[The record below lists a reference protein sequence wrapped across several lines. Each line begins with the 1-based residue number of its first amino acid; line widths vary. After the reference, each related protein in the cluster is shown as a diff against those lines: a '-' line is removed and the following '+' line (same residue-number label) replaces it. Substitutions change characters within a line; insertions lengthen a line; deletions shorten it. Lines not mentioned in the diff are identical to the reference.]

1 MKTVKFLFVL
11 LFILSTPL
19 QLFGRVTE
27 SAENLLRIIHKV
39 NRHWQ
44 ENNSPQVRYFWDNA
58 AYHTGNME
66 VYELTGN
73 TAYLKYSTDW
83 AEYNHWKG
91 AASDNKAEWRYGY
104 GETPQYVL
112 FGDWQCC
119 FQTYADLYGIRGDD
133 RRIARAREVLEYQM
147 GTDKNDYWWWA
158 DGLYMV
164 MPVMTKLY
172 RITKNPLYLEKLYEY
187 FSYADSVM

>member
-44 ENNSPQVRYFWDNA
+44 ENNSPQVRSFWDNA

-73 TAYLKYSTDW
+73 TPEDQSIEKIAGITGCPAGTVKSHLSRAKDKMASYLKQ
-83 AEYNHWKG
+83 N
-91 AASDNKAEWRYGY
+91 GY
-104 GETPQYVL
+104 
-112 FGDWQCC
+112 
-119 FQTYADLYGIRGDD
+119 
-133 RRIARAREVLEYQM
+133 
-147 GTDKNDYWWWA
+147 
-158 DGLYMV
+158 DG
-164 MPVMTKLY
+164 K
-172 RITKNPLYLEKLYEY
+172 
-187 FSYADSVM
+187 

>member
-44 ENNSPQVRYFWDNA
+44 ENNSPQVRSFWDNA

-73 TAYLKYSTDW
+73 TGLS
-83 AEYNHWKG
+83 EIFHRLG
-91 AASDNKAEWRYGY
+91 GIQPLERSR
-104 GETPQYVL
+104 
-112 FGDWQCC
+112 FGQ
-119 FQTYADLYGIRGDD
+119 
-133 RRIARAREVLEYQM
+133 
-147 GTDKNDYWWWA
+147 
-158 DGLYMV
+158 
-164 MPVMTKLY
+164 
-172 RITKNPLYLEKLYEY
+172 
-187 FSYADSVM
+187 

>member
-44 ENNSPQVRYFWDNA
+44 ENNSPQVRSFWDNA

-66 VYELTGN
+66 VYELTG
-73 TAYLKYSTDW
+73 
-83 AEYNHWKG
+83 
-91 AASDNKAEWRYGY
+91 
-104 GETPQYVL
+104 TPPLSEIFHRLGGIQPL
-112 FGDWQCC
+112 ERSRFGQ
-119 FQTYADLYGIRGDD
+119 
-133 RRIARAREVLEYQM
+133 
-147 GTDKNDYWWWA
+147 
-158 DGLYMV
+158 
-164 MPVMTKLY
+164 
-172 RITKNPLYLEKLYEY
+172 
-187 FSYADSVM
+187 

>member
-27 SAENLLRIIHKV
+27 SAENLLHVIHRV

-44 ENNSPQVRYFWDNA
+44 ENNSPQVRSFWDNA

-83 AEYNHWKG
+83 AECTLRRL
-91 AASDNKAEWRYGY
+91 AM
-104 GETPQYVL
+104 L
-112 FGDWQCC
+112 FP
-119 FQTYADLYGIRGDD
+119 DLCRFVWHPGG
-133 RRIARAREVLEYQM
+133 
-147 GTDKNDYWWWA
+147 
-158 DGLYMV
+158 
-164 MPVMTKLY
+164 
-172 RITKNPLYLEKLYEY
+172 
-187 FSYADSVM
+187 